1 MNESTGYIATNKE
14 RLHYHKWGTGK
25 KLLLA
30 FHGYGDT
37 AEIFSPMVQYLG
49 AVYTILS
56 VDLPH
61 HGGSKWETE
70 SRLNSKDI
78 AEITTSLMTE
88 YKADKI
94 SLIGYSLGGRVCLA
108 IAEHIPELIDRI
120 VLIAPD
126 GLKKDPY
133 YYFFTRTWFG
143 KKVFNNLLERPGPYF
158 AVMRLLKNARLVHHK
173 RYKFAMNFLGTSESR
188 DMLLRVWP
196 SMNEVMPEPEQ
207 LKKIIATHHLPVIIF
222 MGEHDKII
230 PPANAMKFK
239 SGLDSVQVHIIEKG
253 HRMIDNETARQI
265 SGSLL

>member
-1 MNESTGYIATNKE
+1 MNEQSGYITTGNE
-14 RLHYHKWGTGK
+14 RLHYYKWGVGK

-37 AEIFSPMVQYLG
+37 AEIFLSMADFLE
-49 AVYTILS
+49 AEYTILS

-61 HGGSKWETE
+61 HGGSKWETI
-70 SRLNSKDI
+70 SRLTSKDLGAI
-78 AEITTSLMTE
+78 ATSLMKE
-88 YKADKI
+88 YNAGKI
-94 SLIGYSLGGRVCLA
+94 SLIGYSLGGRICLA
-108 IAEHIPELIDRI
+108 IAAQIPECIEKI

-133 YYFFTRTWFG
+133 YYFFTRTWLG
-143 KKVFNNLLERPGPYF
+143 KKVFNNLLDRPGPYF

-173 RYKFAMNFLGTSESR
+173 RYKFAMNFLGTRESR

-196 SMNEVMPEPEQ
+196 AMNEVMPEPEQ

-222 MGEHDKII
+222 MGQHDKII
-230 PPANAMKFK
+230 PPAIAMKFK
-239 SGLDSVQVHIIEKG
+239 QDLDSVQVFVIEKG